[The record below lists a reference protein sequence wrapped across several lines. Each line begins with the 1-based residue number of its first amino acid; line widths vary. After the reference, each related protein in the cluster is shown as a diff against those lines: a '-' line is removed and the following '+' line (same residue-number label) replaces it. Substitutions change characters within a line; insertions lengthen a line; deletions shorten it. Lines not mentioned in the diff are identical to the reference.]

1 MKNKMT
7 LILGVITILLMAA
20 LFVGYNKSAS
30 YQEEIVELNT
40 KVSSLESE
48 NEMLSIENEVS
59 EENTFDEDI
68 QWFVE
73 SIYEISDTKAL
84 YDAINESITDPV
96 AQQLFGDKLPP
107 EASSF
112 SGETSVDRKVS
123 DVEIYGHYV
132 MNDEY
137 KALVQATVSYMYKEE
152 EVLSNVIT
160 EVTLI
165 KGSNDVWRVRKF
177 EEKANE

>member
-1 MKNKMT
+1 MKSRIT
-7 LILGVITILLMAA
+7 WVLGIVTILLMAA
-20 LFVGYNKSAS
+20 LFVGYNKSAA
-30 YQEEIVELNT
+30 YQEEIVELNS

-96 AQQLFGDKLPP
+96 AQQLFGETLPP
-107 EASSF
+107 EPSSYE
-112 SGETSVDRKVS
+112 GEASVDRKVS
-123 DVEIYGHYV
+123 DIEIYGDYV
-132 MNDEY
+132 VNDEY

-152 EVLSNVIT
+152 EVLSTVIT
-160 EVTLI
+160 EITLI
-165 KGSNDVWRVRKF
+165 KGTNDVWRVAKF